1 MWNERMPSEDRQ
13 DYKRAKEPKTPMA
26 GPYGH
31 PIHPLLVTVPIGAWM
46 SSVAFDLIGP
56 ASEDEWAYA
65 IGAKRLI
72 DIGLITATGAAMF
85 GLLDFLQIPPR
96 TRAWYS
102 GLAHLALNAG
112 ALGMFALNSASR
124 GRTIRER
131 TPGPSVTWYQ
141 RGMSVMTAMSLL
153 VSGWIGGSL
162 TYHYGVRVADEEHQK
177 KTGFAHADS
186 EVWKQTFSEHLR

>member
-1 MWNERMPSEDRQ
+1 MSHERMPNERMH
-13 DYKRAKEPKTPMA
+13 DYKQAKEPKTPLA

-46 SSVAFDLIGP
+46 SSVAFDLIGS

-102 GLAHLALNAG
+102 GLAHMALNAG
-112 ALGMFALNSASR
+112 ALGIFAINSASR
-124 GRTIRER
+124 GHTIRER

-141 RGMSVMTAMSLL
+141 RGMSVTTAMTLL
-153 VSGWIGGSL
+153 LSGWIGGSL

-177 KTGFAHADS
+177 ETGFAQNDG
-186 EVWKQTFSEHLR
+186 EIWTQTFMENLR